1 MSTTQPTYDEI
12 LRLFKETD
20 ESFKETAERF
30 KETDKKFKETDEKF
44 KEIAE
49 RFKETDKKFKETDKK
64 FKETDE
70 IFKETNERFKLS
82 EGQLQEGRQ
91 ELKEIRRI
99 FWEMSDATDRKIKEV
114 SASIGKLGNRLGD
127 FIEDAVRPAAV
138 RLFQGRGIAVHEV
151 QQNVTLQRGEEGLE
165 IDLMVVNDSEAVAVE
180 CKSNLKI
187 DDVNEHLDRLAKL
200 KRLLPRYAGF
210 KVMGAVAAMVIPDNV
225 ARYAASKGL
234 FVIGQIGEDLVIRND
249 EDFMP
254 KVW

>member
-20 ESFKETAERF
+20 ERFKETAVRF
-30 KETDKKFKETDEKF
+30 KETDKKFKET
-44 KEIAE
+44 AE
-49 RFKETDKKFKETDKK
+49 RFKETDKK

-151 QQNVTLQRGEEGLE
+151 QQNVTVQRGEEGLE

-200 KRLLPRYAGF
+200 KRLLPRYADF

-234 FVIGQIGEDLVIRND
+234 FVIGQSGEDLVIRND

>member
-1 MSTTQPTYDEI
+1 MSTTQPTYDDI

-20 ESFKETAERF
+20 E
-30 KETDKKFKETDEKF
+30 KFKETDEKF
-44 KEIAE
+44 KQRDIEFE
-49 RFKETDKKFKETDKK
+49 ETKRLMRE
-64 FKETDE
+64 
-70 IFKETNERFKLS
+70 S
-82 EGQLQEGRQ
+82 S
-91 ELKEIRRI
+91 
-99 FWEMSDATDRKIKEV
+99 MATDRKIKEV
-114 SASIGKLGNRLGD
+114 SASIGRLGNRLGD

-138 RLFQGRGIAVHEV
+138 RLFQGRGIVVHEV
-151 QQNVTLQRGEEGLE
+151 QQNVTVQRGEEGLE

-234 FVIGQIGEDLVIRND
+234 FVIGQSGEDLVIRND